1 MQTCFDPLIHVDWKI
16 PGGEL
21 LTLFQH
27 YYPEMAV
34 FCGPAFEALLDELSH
49 EMPEVCF
56 QALAPL
62 LAAQGHD
69 LWNLDAGADDYRPV
83 IVPVAQRQAFARHW
97 QNASGEL
104 RFSAIRIEAP
114 EPEPAVAPSRSRKHR
129 LDWLQDRHDYPGPT
143 YINDDQYHQ
152 GMAAITEQDEDRW
165 LCFVIDYNPWPPVE
179 HDMLEQRTDDV
190 DGADL
195 QLLDVQGSRTL
206 WKRRVVRGQ
215 RHGEDRYR
223 YETCKGQT
231 IEPFGP
237 AQVQWPEFE
246 PGARVIES
254 GIFERQRL
262 YEPGHLTRLW
272 RITASTSEVIFEY
285 PDDLTL
291 LPVGER
297 RLLILQHNG
306 LRCWLWHQDPPHA
319 LVSLHP
325 LPVQGGKLTASTVHL
340 GGDEMLLFS
349 EGARPNLEDA
359 GYQETV
365 LLAWRFNFLTGVHRR
380 AVLDGFGSEVRQE
393 TRMLVT
399 QPSHRITLR
408 TFHGQVQARRGHGAW
423 WVWTYHSQ
431 TPGTQ
436 TLAWFWNQDTHQVLK
451 LSSRD
456 IPRIRPHVR
465 YVAAQDR
472 YLAFDTDFVARL
484 PPFERMLEAK
494 GCDLLTF
501 EPVQ

>member
-1 MQTCFDPLIHVDWKI
+1 MQTRFDPLIHVDWKI
-16 PGGEL
+16 PGDEL
-21 LTLFQH
+21 LALFQH

-34 FCGPAFEALLDELSH
+34 FCGATFDALLDELSH

-62 LAAQGHD
+62 LAAHGHD

-83 IVPVAQRQAFARHW
+83 IVPATQRQAFARHW
-97 QNASGEL
+97 QAAPGKL
-104 RFSAIRIEAP
+104 RLSPTRIAAP
-114 EPEPAVAPSRSRKHR
+114 EPAAAPSRSRKR
-129 LDWLQDRHDYPGPT
+129 TLDWLQDRHDYPGPT
-143 YINDDQYHQ
+143 YVHDDQYRQ
-152 GMAAITEQDEDRW
+152 GLAAITEQDEDRW
-165 LCFVIDYNPWPPVE
+165 LCFVIDYNPWPPME
-179 HDMLEQRTDDV
+179 HDMLEHRTDGV

-195 QLLDVQGSRTL
+195 QLLDAQGARTL
-206 WKRRVVRGQ
+206 WKRCVVRGQ

-223 YETCKGQT
+223 YETCEGHT
-231 IEPFGP
+231 VEPFGP
-237 AQVQWPEFE
+237 ALEQWPPFE
-246 PGARVIES
+246 PGAHVINA

-262 YEPGHLTRLW
+262 YEPGHLTRVW
-272 RITASTSEVIFEY
+272 HITASTSEVIFEY

-291 LPVGER
+291 LPLDDR

-306 LRCWLWHQDPPHA
+306 LHGWVWHADAPHA
-319 LVSLHP
+319 LTSTRP
-325 LPVQGGKLTASTVHL
+325 LPVQGGRLTDAVVHL
-340 GGDEMLLFS
+340 GGDEVLLFS
-349 EGARPNLEDA
+349 EGTRPNLEEA

-365 LLAWRFNFLTGVHRR
+365 LLAWRFNLMTGTTGR
-380 AVLDGFGSEVRQE
+380 AALDGFGSEVRQE
-393 TRMLVT
+393 TRLLVT
-399 QPSHRITLR
+399 QPSRRITLR
-408 TFHGQVQARRGHGAW
+408 TFHGHVRASRGHGAW

-436 TLAWFWNQDTHQVLK
+436 TLAWFWNQDSHQVLK

-456 IPRIRPHVR
+456 IPRIRPCVR
-465 YVAAQDR
+465 YIAAQDR